1 MPGKPK
7 RILIL
12 GGTSDARELAS
23 RLNADE
29 EFFPVTSLAG
39 LTSTPEPLDGET
51 RSGGFGGVA
60 GLHRFIEDHAIA
72 AVVDASHP
80 FAAQISANAAT
91 ACEETEV
98 PCLRLERPAW
108 EAQEGDDWTI
118 VPDVRAAAFT
128 IPPEARAFVTVGRQ
142 EIGHFF
148 SRDDIFVLARMIE
161 RPDIDVPAWAELMLA
176 RPPFTLQQEKTLMVA
191 RDIGV
196 LVTKNSGG
204 DATYAKVAAA
214 RELGLPVIM
223 VARPVKAGVASA
235 RDVDGLIALLE
246 EGTA

>member
-1 MPGKPK
+1 MPGKQK

-23 RLNADE
+23 RLDADE
-29 EFFPVTSLAG
+29 RFFPVTSLAG
-39 LTSTPEPLDGET
+39 LTSEPEPLDGET
-51 RSGGFGGVA
+51 RVGGFGGAA
-60 GLHRFIEDHAIA
+60 GLRRFIEDHAIA

-91 ACEETEV
+91 ACEEAGV
-98 PCLRLERPAW
+98 PCLRLERPPW
-108 EAQEGDDWTI
+108 HAQKGDDWTV

-176 RPPFTLQQEKTLMVA
+176 RPPFTLEQEKTFMVA
-191 RDIGV
+191 RNIGV

-214 RELGLPVIM
+214 RELGLPVLM
-223 VARPVKAGVASA
+223 VARPEKVQVRLAEN
-235 RDVDGLIALLE
+235 VDEVVGMIKE
-246 EGTA
+246 VFN

>member
-1 MPGKPK
+1 MPNKQK

-12 GGTSDARELAS
+12 GGTADARELAS
-23 RLNADE
+23 RLDADE
-29 EFFPVTSLAG
+29 RFFPVTSLAG
-39 LTSTPEPLDGET
+39 LTSAPEPVDGET
-51 RSGGFGGVA
+51 RIGGFGGVA

-80 FAAQISANAAT
+80 FAVQISANAVE
-91 ACEETEV
+91 ACEEAGV
-98 PCLRLERPAW
+98 PCLRLERPPW
-108 EAQEGDDWTI
+108 ETQEGDNWTI

-148 SRDDIFVLARMIE
+148 ERGDIFVLARMIE
-161 RPDIDVPAWAELMLA
+161 RPDIDIPAWAELMLA
-176 RPPFTLQQEKTLMVA
+176 RPPFTLQQEKTLMAA
-191 RDIGV
+191 RDISV

-214 RELGLPVIM
+214 REMGLPVLM
-223 VARPVKAGVASA
+223 VARPEKTGAVSASGVE
-235 RDVDGLIALLE
+235 DLIALLE
-246 EGTA
+246 ENTA